1 MRPLRMNRALLLAAV
16 ALAVMAALGGSPP
29 RARAGQPSPDELA
42 TVAGVPWRLPTA
54 VPDGYRLRESG
65 RLGHAL
71 IPNLDVMLLT
81 YRNGAGDLLHV
92 IQGWPVPYD
101 DESYQR
107 APANAK
113 GNTTVQDQ
121 PALWVR
127 AAVPLPGPG
136 LEAMSAEPLSL
147 RWRSGEQT
155 SEGEPVGYAVQAD
168 ALGLDEIVAI
178 AESLLPYGRALD
190 AGTAAIPIPGPG
202 GPARP
207 VPVALDPRV
216 PAAVWGAEPTLGGFP
231 DERYLGRIVVEA
243 GIGVV
248 GPSSERRGLIL
259 RAVEALEAATDFP
272 LTGPPWPDVPIMRPD
287 ASAEEFRGR
296 VVVELW
302 ERSVLIAVTPAT
314 VPVGDLVA
322 EAIQVL
328 RTFPP

>member
-1 MRPLRMNRALLLAAV
+1 MRLLRINRSLLPTVV
-16 ALAVMAALGGSPP
+16 ALAVVVALGSSPP
-29 RARAGQPSPDELA
+29 LVRAGQPSPDDLA
-42 TVAGVPWRLPTA
+42 TVAGVPWRLPTS

-71 IPNLDVMLLT
+71 MPDVDIMLLT
-81 YRNGAGDLLHV
+81 YRNGAGDFLHV
-92 IQGWPVPYD
+92 IQGWPVSYD

-107 APANAK
+107 APAKAK
-113 GNTTVQDQ
+113 GSTTVQDQ

-136 LEAMSAEPLSL
+136 LDATSAEPLSL

-168 ALGLDEIVAI
+168 ALTLDVLLAI
-178 AESLLPYGRALD
+178 AGSLQPYAQALA
-190 AGTAAIPIPGPG
+190 AGGPVIPIPT
-202 GPARP
+202 RP
-207 VPVALDPRV
+207 VRPQPATPDPRV
-216 PAAVWGAEPTLGGFP
+216 PAAVWGLAPTLGDVPG
-231 DERYLGRIVVEA
+231 ERFLGRLMVEA

-248 GPSSERRGLIL
+248 ATPSEARDLARR
-259 RAVEALEAATDFP
+259 AADALDGAIDFP
-272 LTGPPWPDVPIMRPD
+272 LTGAPWPDLPIMRPD
-287 ASAEEFRGR
+287 APPGAFRGR

-302 ERSVLIAVTPAT
+302 ERSVLIAVTPTT

-322 EAIQVL
+322 EAIEVL